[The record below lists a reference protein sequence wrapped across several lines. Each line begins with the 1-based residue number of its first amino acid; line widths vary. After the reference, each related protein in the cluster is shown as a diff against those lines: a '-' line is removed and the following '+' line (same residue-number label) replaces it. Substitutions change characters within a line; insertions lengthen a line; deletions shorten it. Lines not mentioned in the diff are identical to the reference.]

1 MAVEGG
7 AAAGSL
13 RMVWLELTSECQ
25 LFCTHCYAASGPGR
39 GHGSMT
45 AADWVAVL
53 EQAAALGAGHAVL
66 IGGEPTLYPDLG
78 RVVRAALGLGM
89 AVEVYSNLVRVT
101 AAMWELF
108 SVPGVS
114 LATSWYSDDRVQHM
128 QVTGG
133 RDTWRQTRANIA
145 EAVRRGIPLRAGVVD
160 GIVDGQRAGEAA
172 RELGGLG
179 VADVG
184 RDFSRQFGRGTVAD
198 PSQACGQC
206 GRGVLAVL
214 PDGSVTPCPLTRWLT
229 AGNVRDVPL
238 GEIAGGPLA
247 AVTGEL
253 RPVGAC
259 NPDCQPACPPAGLC
273 SPKCRPVSE
282 CRPACGPSCQPQCVP
297 NTACR
302 PLCAP
307 SSCRPSIK

>member
-1 MAVEGG
+1 MA
-7 AAAGSL
+7 
-13 RMVWLELTSECQ
+13 
-25 LFCTHCYAASGPGR
+25 
-39 GHGSMT
+39 
-45 AADWVAVL
+45 
-53 EQAAALGAGHAVL
+53 
-66 IGGEPTLYPDLG
+66 
-78 RVVRAALGLGM
+78 
-89 AVEVYSNLVRVT
+89 
-101 AAMWELF
+101 
-108 SVPGVS
+108 
-114 LATSWYSDDRVQHM
+114 
-128 QVTGG
+128 
-133 RDTWRQTRANIA
+133 
-145 EAVRRGIPLRAGVVD
+145 
-160 GIVDGQRAGEAA
+160 
-172 RELGGLG
+172 
-179 VADVG
+179 
-184 RDFSRQFGRGTVAD
+184 RQFGRGTVPD